1 MLKVL
6 GKKPSVGRKVLPFLV
21 SSSEKQNYPIYV
33 CIIFGAELT
42 LNAGDFSLS
51 SVINNGA

>member
-6 GKKPSVGRKVLPFLV
+6 GKKPSVGGKVLPFLF
-21 SSSEKQNYPIYV
+21 SSSEKQIYPIFV